1 MNYNKDDILRVARDY
16 MKKIEISNKDT
27 IDSILDKLKKLPE
40 DGVAKITNYL
50 KNLNQAVSNHEEG
63 VLGIIKEAWN
73 LHEEKREVLSLE
85 DCISMI
91 KGNINPKEHS
101 AACIFLKSTGKNS
114 KHYANYEIHVFY
126 MDHNNNPMINGNSP
140 HWIIYT
146 NELSKDL
153 SEEFG
158 NGDMIVLK

>member
-1 MNYNKDDILRVARDY
+1 MNYNKDDILKMARDY

-40 DGVAKITNYL
+40 DGVAKITEYL
-50 KNLNQAVSNHEEG
+50 GDLNQAVSSHEEG
-63 VLGIIKEAWN
+63 ILGIIKEAWN

-91 KGNINPKEHS
+91 KKHINPKLHS
-101 AACIFLKSTGKNS
+101 SACIFLKNVDRDS
-114 KHYANYEIHVFY
+114 KHYATYEVHVFY
-126 MDHNNNPMINGNSP
+126 MDHDNNPMINGNNP
-140 HWIIYT
+140 HWIIYADR
-146 NELSKDL
+146 LSKDL